1 MRKLKDR
8 FIAFYDD
15 SYGMLIT
22 VIWILLIVCLIIKL
36 FGGNWFELG
45 TENEKFMNF
54 CNFVEGKLPL
64 KMFIA
69 CIINAVSCYPIY
81 CIILNKKTLNL
92 KEFLIFIPMT
102 AIKSIVSWYNSTISF
117 VIDLFM
123 LLVPTTIL
131 NKNFKRTIIC
141 FALVNAFQII
151 TILLRNLSFD
161 FNTSNTVVENYL
173 AQIDYY
179 LMILLFYLYTFKTKN
194 KKTEAK

>member
-45 TENEKFMNF
+45 TDNEKFMNF
-54 CNFVEGKLPL
+54 CNFVEGEMPL

-102 AIKSIVSWYNSTISF
+102 VIKSIVSWYNSTISF
-117 VIDLFM
+117 IIDLFM

-141 FALVNAFQII
+141 FALVNAFQVM

-173 AQIDYY
+173 YQIDYY
-179 LMILLFYLYTFKTKN
+179 LMILLFYLYTFKTK
-194 KKTEAK
+194 KQKTEAK